1 MSESQDTTAPARF
14 TREGTRHR
22 FTARTG
28 TVTAVS
34 RPVEAYVRVTLTGPD
49 FADFVSTGP
58 GDHARVFFPNPATGE
73 YLAPTPAGA
82 GEDGIVRPDGPM
94 FARDFTPLNVRRDP
108 ETGEVSVD
116 LDFLRHQDPGP
127 AAAWAEAAEVGDS
140 IVVVGPRGSHG
151 LPHGVRRVV
160 IVADGSALPAAARW
174 AAELPADVEIEV
186 IADVPPAD
194 LEWVDE
200 YLRLQGGRE
209 VLVSEVFGGLDDAVR
224 DTGVD
229 AETFVFGAGE
239 ASRLVPLR
247 RFLKYELQLPREQY
261 ALSGYWKRGTVAF
274 DHHAPI
280 DPEDPDEE

>member
-49 FADFVSTGP
+49 FADFVSNGP

-73 YLAPTPAGA
+73 YLAPTPAGP